1 MATRHTQVQFT
12 NELIELSHITE
23 EMLIKE
29 LAMELI
35 KDLSLSDLL
44 KIFKL
49 EKYYFNERNIPLYLE
64 EKYRMLRSRQVNEFK
79 LTIDI

>member
-29 LAMELI
+29 LAMGLI
-35 KDLSLSDLL
+35 KDLPLLDLL

-49 EKYYFNERNIPLYLE
+49 EKYYFDERNIPPHLE

>member
-12 NELIELSHITE
+12 NELLELSEITE
-23 EMLIKE
+23 ETIIRE
-29 LAMELI
+29 LAMKLI
-35 KDLSLSDLL
+35 TDLPLLDLL

-49 EKYYFNERNIPLYLE
+49 EKYYCNERNIPPHLE